1 MSKKYKI
8 VLAAN
13 LILVLAFFAFSVVQK
28 ETLIAKGT
36 EVLLRLA
43 PVDPRSLMQGDYMAL
58 DYEIIREIGYK
69 SKSGYVVVKVGN
81 DRVAEFVRIQDGKG
95 VNNGEFIIRY
105 KRHNGRL
112 TVGADNYFFQEGSA
126 KKFENAKYG
135 LLKVDSDGNSILV
148 GLCDK
153 DGRLIE

>member
-13 LILVLAFFAFSVVQK
+13 LILVLAFFAFSVIQK

-36 EVLLRLA
+36 EILLRLA

-58 DYEIIREIGYK
+58 DYEIMRDIGYK
-69 SKSGYVVVKVGN
+69 SKSGYIVVKVDG
-81 DRVAEFVRIQDGKG
+81 DRVAEFVRIQDDQD
-95 VNNGEFIIRY
+95 VNDGEFIIRY
-105 KRHNGRL
+105 KRNSGRL
-112 TVGADNYFFQEGSA
+112 SVGADNYFFQEGSA

-135 LLKVDSDGNSILV
+135 LLKVDDDGNSILV

>member
-13 LILVLAFFAFSVVQK
+13 LILVLAFFAFSVIQK
-28 ETLIAKGT
+28 ETLMSNGT
-36 EVLLRLA
+36 EILLRLA

-58 DYEIIREIGYK
+58 DFEVTRKISYD
-69 SKSGYVVVKVGN
+69 SKSGYVVVKVG
-81 DRVAEFVRIQDGKG
+81 DDKVAEFVRVQNDKDVNDG
-95 VNNGEFIIRY
+95 EHLIRY
-105 KRHNGRL
+105 KKHEGRL
-112 TVGADNYFFQEGSA
+112 TIGADNYFFQEGSA

>member
-13 LILVLAFFAFSVVQK
+13 LILVLAFFAFSVIQK
-28 ETLIAKGT
+28 ETLIGKGT

-58 DYEIIREIGYK
+58 DFEVTRKISYD
-69 SKSGYVVVKVGN
+69 SKSGYVVVKVGD

-112 TVGADNYFFQEGSA
+112 TIGADNYFFQEGSA

-135 LLKVDSDGNSILV
+135 LLKVDPDGNSILV

>member
-13 LILVLAFFAFSVVQK
+13 LILVLAFFAFSVIQK

-58 DYEIIREIGYK
+58 DYEITREISYK
-69 SKSGYVVVKVGN
+69 SKSGYVVVKLGS
-81 DRVAEFVRIQDGKG
+81 DRVAKFVRIQDDKN
-95 VNNGEFIIRY
+95 VNDGELIIRY

-112 TVGADNYFFQEGSA
+112 T
-126 KKFENAKYG
+126 
-135 LLKVDSDGNSILV
+135 I
-148 GLCDK
+148 
-153 DGRLIE
+153 

>member
-13 LILVLAFFAFSVVQK
+13 LILVLAFFAFSVIQK
-28 ETLIAKGT
+28 ETLIGKGT

-58 DYEIIREIGYK
+58 NYQILRQIDYK
-69 SKSGYVVVKVGN
+69 SKSGYVVVKVGS
-81 DRVAEFVRIQDGKG
+81 DRVADFVRFQDGKD
-95 VNNGEFIIRY
+95 VNDGEHLIRY
-105 KRHNGRL
+105 KRQSGRL
-112 TVGADNYFFQEGSA
+112 SIGADNYFFQEGSA

>member
-13 LILVLAFFAFSVVQK
+13 LILVLAFFAFSVIQK
-28 ETLIAKGT
+28 ETLFAKGA
-36 EVLLRLA
+36 EILLRLA

-58 DYEIIREIGYK
+58 NYEIFREIDYR
-69 SKSGYVVVKVGN
+69 SESGYLVVKVGR
-81 DRVAEFVRIQDGKG
+81 DRVAEFVRVQNDKDVNDG
-95 VNNGEFIIRY
+95 EHLIRY
-105 KRHNGRL
+105 KRQSGRL
-112 TVGADNYFFQEGSA
+112 SIGADNYFFQEGSG

-135 LLKVDSDGNSILV
+135 LLKVDSGGNSILV

>member
-13 LILVLAFFAFSVVQK
+13 LILVLAFFAFSVMQK

-58 DYEIIREIGYK
+58 DYEITREISYK
-69 SKSGYVVVKVGN
+69 SKSGYVVVKLGS
-81 DRVAEFVRIQDGKG
+81 DRVAKFVRIQDDKN
-95 VNNGEFIIRY
+95 VNDGELIIRY

-112 TVGADNYFFQEGSA
+112 TIGADNYFFQEGSG

-135 LLKVDSDGNSILV
+135 LLKVDSDGNSILI
-148 GLCDK
+148 GLCND
-153 DGRLIE
+153 DGQLIE

>member
-8 VLAAN
+8 VVAAN

-28 ETLIAKGT
+28 ETLISKGS

-58 DYEIIREIGYK
+58 NYEVLDKIDYN
-69 SKSGYVVVKVGN
+69 SKSGYIVVKV
-81 DRVAEFVRIQDGKG
+81 DRNKVAKFVRRQNSKKT
-95 VNNGEFIIRY
+95 NNGELVIFY
-105 KRHNGRL
+105 KKHEGRL
-112 TVGADNYFFQEGSA
+112 TIGADNYFFQEGSA

>member
-8 VLAAN
+8 VLVAN
-13 LILVLAFFAFSVVQK
+13 LILVLAFFAFSVIQK
-28 ETLIAKGT
+28 ETLMGKGT

-58 DYEIIREIGYK
+58 DYEIMCEIGYK
-69 SKSGYVVVKVGN
+69 SKSGYIVVKVDG
-81 DRVAEFVRIQDGKG
+81 DRVAKFVRRQDSKKT
-95 VNNGEFIIRY
+95 NNGELVIFY
-105 KRHNGRL
+105 KKHEGRL
-112 TVGADNYFFQEGSA
+112 TIGADNYFFQEGSA

-148 GLCDK
+148 GLCDEK
-153 DGRLIE
+153 GRLIE

>member
-13 LILVLAFFAFSVVQK
+13 LILVLAFFAFSVMQK

-58 DYEIIREIGYK
+58 NYQIFDKIGYK
-69 SKSGYVVVKVGN
+69 SKSGYVVVKLGS
-81 DRVAEFVRIQDGKG
+81 DRVAKFVRIQDGKD
-95 VNNGEFIIRY
+95 VNDGEFIIRY

-112 TVGADNYFFQEGSA
+112 TIGADNYFFQEGSG

-135 LLKVDSDGNSILV
+135 LLKVDSDGNSILI
-148 GLCDK
+148 GLCD
-153 DGRLIE
+153 DAGQLIE

>member
-13 LILVLAFFAFSVVQK
+13 LILVLAFFAFSVIKK
-28 ETLIAKGT
+28 ETLMSNGT
-36 EVLLRLA
+36 EILLRLA

-58 DYEIIREIGYK
+58 NYQILRQIDYK
-69 SKSGYVVVKVGN
+69 SKSGYVVVKVGS
-81 DRVAEFVRIQDGKG
+81 DRVAEFVRVQDGEN
-95 VNNGEFIIRY
+95 VNDGELIIRY
-105 KRHNGRL
+105 KRHQGRL
-112 TVGADNYFFQEGSA
+112 TIGADNYFFQEGSA

-135 LLKVDSDGNSILV
+135 LLKVDPDGNSILI
-148 GLCDK
+148 GLCNE

>member
-13 LILVLAFFAFSVVQK
+13 LILVLAFFAFSVIQK
-28 ETLIAKGT
+28 ETLIGKGT

-58 DYEIIREIGYK
+58 NYEMLREIDYR
-69 SKSGYVVVKVGN
+69 SESGYLVVKVGN
-81 DRVAEFVRIQDGKG
+81 DRVAEFVRVQSDKNM
-95 VNNGEFIIRY
+95 NNGEHLIHY
-105 KRHNGRL
+105 KRQSERL
-112 TVGADNYFFQEGSA
+112 SIGADNYFFQEGSG

-148 GLCDK
+148 GLCDEK
-153 DGRLIE
+153 GRLIE

>member
-13 LILVLAFFAFSVVQK
+13 LILVLAFFAFSVMQK

-36 EVLLRLA
+36 EILLRLA

-58 DYEIIREIGYK
+58 DYEIMREIGYK
-69 SKSGYVVVKVGN
+69 SKSGYIVVKVDG
-81 DRVAEFVRIQDGKG
+81 DRVAEFVRIQDDQD
-95 VNNGEFIIRY
+95 VNDGEFIIRY
-105 KRHNGRL
+105 KRNSGRL
-112 TVGADNYFFQEGSA
+112 SVGADNYFFQEGSA

-135 LLKVDSDGNSILV
+135 LLKVDDDGNSILV

>member
-28 ETLIAKGT
+28 ETLISKGT
-36 EVLLRLA
+36 EILLRLA

-58 DYEIIREIGYK
+58 DYEIMREIGYK
-69 SKSGYVVVKVGN
+69 SKSGYVVVKVGD
-81 DRVAEFVRIQDGKG
+81 DRVAEFVRIQDGKS

-105 KRHNGRL
+105 KKHNGRL

-148 GLCDK
+148 GLCDEK
-153 DGRLIE
+153 GRLIE

>member
-8 VLAAN
+8 VLAVN
-13 LILVLAFFAFSVVQK
+13 LILVLAFFAFSVIQK

-58 DYEIIREIGYK
+58 DFEVTRKISYD
-69 SKSGYVVVKVGN
+69 SKSGYVVVKVGS
-81 DRVAEFVRIQDGKG
+81 DRVAEFVRFQDGKD
-95 VNNGEFIIRY
+95 VNDGELIVRY
-105 KRHNGRL
+105 SRHKGRL
-112 TVGADNYFFQEGSA
+112 TIGADNYFFQEGSA

-135 LLKVDSDGNSILV
+135 LLKVDSDGNSILI
-148 GLCDK
+148 GLCNE
-153 DGRLIE
+153 DGQFIE

>member
-1 MSKKYKI
+1 MSKNYKI
-8 VLAAN
+8 VLVAN
-13 LILVLAFFAFSVVQK
+13 LILVLAFFAFSVIKK
-28 ETLIAKGT
+28 ETLMSNGT
-36 EVLLRLA
+36 EILLRLA

-58 DYEIIREIGYK
+58 DYQIFDKIDRHF
-69 SKSGYVVVKVGN
+69 KSGYIVVKV
-81 DRVAEFVRIQDGKG
+81 DRNKVAKFVRRQNSKKT
-95 VNNGEFIIRY
+95 NNGELVIFY
-105 KRHNGRL
+105 KKHEGRL
-112 TVGADNYFFQEGSA
+112 TIGADNYFFQEGSA

>member
-13 LILVLAFFAFSVVQK
+13 LILVLAFFAFSVIKK
-28 ETLIAKGT
+28 ETLMSNGT
-36 EVLLRLA
+36 EILLRLA

-58 DYEIIREIGYK
+58 DFEVTRKISYD
-69 SKSGYVVVKVGN
+69 SKSGYVVVKVGD
-81 DRVAEFVRIQDGKG
+81 DRVAEFVRVQDGKN
-95 VNNGEFIIRY
+95 VNDRELIIHY
-105 KRHNGRL
+105 KRHQGRL
-112 TVGADNYFFQEGSA
+112 TIGADNYFFQEGSA

>member
-8 VLAAN
+8 VVAAN

-28 ETLIAKGT
+28 ETLISKGS

-58 DYEIIREIGYK
+58 NYEVLDKIDRHF
-69 SKSGYVVVKVGN
+69 KSGYIVVKV
-81 DRVAEFVRIQDGKG
+81 DRNKVAKFVRRQNSKKT
-95 VNNGEFIIRY
+95 NNGELVIFY
-105 KRHNGRL
+105 KKHEGRL
-112 TVGADNYFFQEGSA
+112 TIGADNYFFQEGSA

>member
-1 MSKKYKI
+1 VI
-8 VLAAN
+8 
-13 LILVLAFFAFSVVQK
+13 QK
-28 ETLIAKGT
+28 ETLIGKGT

-58 DYEIIREIGYK
+58 DFEVTRKISYD
-69 SKSGYVVVKVGN
+69 SKSGYVVVKVGD

-112 TVGADNYFFQEGSA
+112 TIGADNYFFQEGSA

>member
-1 MSKKYKI
+1 MSKNYKI
-8 VLAAN
+8 VLAVN
-13 LILVLAFFAFSVVQK
+13 LILVLAFFAFSVIQK
-28 ETLIAKGT
+28 ETLMGEGT

-58 DYEIIREIGYK
+58 DFEITRKISYD

-81 DRVAEFVRIQDGKG
+81 DRVADFVRIQDGEN
-95 VNNGEFIIRY
+95 VNDGELIIRY
-105 KRHNGRL
+105 KRHQGRL
-112 TVGADNYFFQEGSA
+112 TIGADNYFFQEGSA

-135 LLKVDSDGNSILV
+135 LLKVDPDGNSILI
-148 GLCDK
+148 GLCND

>member
-8 VLAAN
+8 VVAAN

-28 ETLIAKGT
+28 ETLISKGT

-58 DYEIIREIGYK
+58 NYEVLDKIDYN
-69 SKSGYVVVKVGN
+69 SKSGYIVVKV
-81 DRVAEFVRIQDGKG
+81 DRNKVAKFVRRQNSKKT
-95 VNNGEFIIRY
+95 NNGELVIFY
-105 KRHNGRL
+105 KKHEGRL
-112 TVGADNYFFQEGSA
+112 TIGADNYFFQEGSA

>member
-58 DYEIIREIGYK
+58 DFEVTRKISYD
-69 SKSGYVVVKVGN
+69 SKSGYVVVKVGS
-81 DRVAEFVRIQDGKG
+81 DRVAEFVRFQDGKD
-95 VNNGEFIIRY
+95 VNDGELIVRY
-105 KRHNGRL
+105 SRHKGRL
-112 TVGADNYFFQEGSA
+112 TIGADNYFFQEGSA

-135 LLKVDSDGNSILV
+135 LLKVDSDGNSILI
-148 GLCDK
+148 GLCNE
-153 DGRLIE
+153 DGQFIE

>member
-8 VLAAN
+8 VVAAN

-28 ETLIAKGT
+28 ETLISKGT

-58 DYEIIREIGYK
+58 NYQIFDKIDRHF
-69 SKSGYVVVKVGN
+69 KSGYIVVKV
-81 DRVAEFVRIQDGKG
+81 DRNKVAKFVRRQNSKKT
-95 VNNGEFIIRY
+95 NNGELVFFY
-105 KRHNGRL
+105 KKHEGRL
-112 TVGADNYFFQEGSA
+112 TIGADNYFFQEGSA

>member
-13 LILVLAFFAFSVVQK
+13 LILVLAFFAFSVIQE
-28 ETLIAKGT
+28 ETLMSNGT
-36 EVLLRLA
+36 EILLRLA

-58 DYEIIREIGYK
+58 DFEVTRKISYD
-69 SKSGYVVVKVGN
+69 SKSGYVVVKVG
-81 DRVAEFVRIQDGKG
+81 DDKVAEFVRVQNDKDVNDG
-95 VNNGEFIIRY
+95 EHLIRY
-105 KRHNGRL
+105 KRQSGRL
-112 TVGADNYFFQEGSA
+112 SIGADNYFFQEGSG

-135 LLKVDSDGNSILV
+135 LLKVDPDGNSILI
-148 GLCDK
+148 GLCNE